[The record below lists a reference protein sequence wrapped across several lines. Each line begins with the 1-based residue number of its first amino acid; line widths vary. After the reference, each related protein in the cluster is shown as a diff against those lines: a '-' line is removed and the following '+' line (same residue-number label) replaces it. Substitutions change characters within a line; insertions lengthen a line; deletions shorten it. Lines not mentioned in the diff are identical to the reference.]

1 MVIGLCGRMGTGKS
15 EALRIF
21 SSFGLNVIDCDD
33 VSRRVCLPGEQ
44 CFEEL
49 VSVFGA
55 GIVAKDGSL
64 DRSVLAKI
72 CFTSAEHTKTLNEI
86 THKHILNYVRRWIK
100 QSKGNCVVAAPLL
113 FESGFDKE
121 CDVTLALTAPFEILL
136 ERMNG
141 RYTEKDFRDRL
152 SRQYDDD
159 FLKENCDYV
168 IENSETVKDLSQKIA
183 LFIQCVGA

>member
-21 SSFGLNVIDCDD
+21 SSLGFNVIDCDD
-33 VSRRVCLPGEQ
+33 ISREVCMPGEK
-44 CFEEL
+44 CFDEL
-49 VSVFGA
+49 VAVFG
-55 GIVAKDGSL
+55 KDFVNDDGHL
-64 DRSVLAKI
+64 DRSALAKA
-72 CFTSAEHTKTLNEI
+72 CFSSPENTERLNDI
-86 THKHILNYVRRWIK
+86 THKHILSRVRDRIK
-100 QSKGNCVVAAPLL
+100 ESNVSCVVAAPLL

-121 CDVTLALTAPFEILL
+121 CHVTLALTAPFDILL

-141 RYTEKDFRDRL
+141 RFSEEDFRNRL
-152 SRQYDDD
+152 NRQYDDG

-168 IENSETVKDLSQKIA
+168 IENSGSLDELYKKLC